1 MKIRMDEFVRSIMEC
16 VAKEQIS
23 EDAAYL
29 LIKKYQNL
37 KQKNITKN
45 NIKDIAIIGVACQFP
60 QSKTKEEFW
69 NHLRE
74 GKDLVRT
81 FPKSRYDLVA
91 PFVNGV
97 KREKVIPAGYL
108 EGIDKFDAE
117 FFQILP
123 GEAVCMDPQQRLF
136 MEVGYEAIE
145 DAGYAGEKIRNSALG
160 IFTGYSEPRYQELV
174 DENRT
179 ASFVGNF
186 PPIIASRLSYFLNLS
201 GPAISVATAC
211 SSSLVAL
218 DMACNS
224 LLANECKMALV
235 GGVAIKPMPGIAEIG
250 SIGISS
256 PEGVSRSFDVDAN
269 GTGWGEGCGAVII
282 KLLEDAKKDK
292 DNIYAVIK
300 GRAINQDGRSNGIAS
315 PNALAQ
321 KNVLM
326 KAWKSAGINP
336 EQISY
341 IEAHGTGTKIGDPI
355 EVKGLT
361 DAFHTFTKRKQF
373 CAIGSVKSNMGH
385 LDSAAG
391 IAGLIKVVLALKHK
405 ELPASLHFRQA
416 NALMNLVNS
425 AVYVNTRLRKW
436 NQEEGSPRYA
446 GVSSFGFSGTNCH
459 IVLEE
464 YLDEPHTVLNS
475 TDEWVFT
482 ISAREDES
490 LCELLQKYIICLEE
504 KEEYT
509 LEEICYVLNTGREHQ
524 KIRCAIP
531 CRKKEELLEQLIW
544 LSLHF
549 EEKKE
554 WAYKGIISSSEKNYK
569 EACYQL
575 EKEYKAETIQAA
587 KQYVEFEKVEW
598 ESFYP
603 VPCSKVSMPTYAW
616 SHKSYWI
623 DKEESMSFADDSIEH
638 RLQTIWEK
646 LLGIKNISEG
656 QNFFEL
662 GGDSLLAND
671 LIALIHEKFQVSI
684 QFQELF
690 KNATLK
696 EMCILIKSK
705 HVTEEQELKKAS
717 GKLFYPVSS
726 GQKRQYILNQI
737 SPDNVSYNMPCICEV
752 TGDIQGERIEE
763 IFQNIVRRHEVFRTR
778 FQIIDNEIKQLVED
792 SSTFHVIYGEVA
804 RSNILKLVEEF
815 IRPFSLDRAPLL
827 RVGFYEIKGEGKHL
841 LLMDMHHIIS
851 DGKSME
857 VLVRELG
864 DLYLNKEIPRLTI
877 QYKDFACWQHDFLAG
892 EEIKKQEAFW
902 IHKLEKERFRT
913 NILKMPYDFPRP
925 KIMSF
930 EGETVEFFLE
940 KEYVA
945 QLKKLAT
952 LKGTTVYIVLL
963 TIYSMLL
970 HLYTEQKEFIVG
982 SLISSRHF
990 VQADKTIGLFTNYL
1004 PLKMN
1009 INHELSFETLL
1020 EKVNETTIQ
1029 AFDNQ
1034 DYPFEMIVE
1043 KLNANK
1049 DLSRNPLF
1057 DTMLILHNQGKQ
1069 KVEINLGPIQ
1079 LKMLDYKKQS
1089 TTLDLKTDVYMREDG
1104 VFHFSIEYY
1113 KQIFKKETI
1122 VLFAQHFKKA
1132 IIQVLRQTDLK
1143 IYQYDI
1149 FTDEES
1155 MELVKKR
1162 TFAENGFQLPKL
1174 EPATKKKSYVVT
1186 DDMKGLRDWDEG
1198 AGNYVFYLRWRKEM
1212 NVRAVLEQM
1221 IRANRNL
1228 RTTLE
1233 VTNESQIFRI
1243 LDKPDMPLIT
1253 EARNIDLDETAF
1265 VNSKITEA
1273 GEPTYIKGQ
1282 DLLWKAAYYYKK
1294 GESSYLIL
1302 SFHKMLLK
1310 LYSPRQF
1317 VNDLFS
1323 TARNIQN
1330 QANTELGKREQISGL
1345 DYIDWIK
1352 KVSEL
1357 GYLETEKHFWE
1368 QKRRTETECYY
1379 NRERKE
1385 QRMVSN
1391 GYQYCYQ
1398 MSEEDSWKLSQFTRK
1413 LNCKASHLFLAVYA
1427 LVVRQLTKSPLVS
1440 IDMDGYFE
1448 KDIDKAKIPYVI
1460 GTPINI
1466 CLNTNS
1472 VTQFEKF
1479 IVYVKEC
1486 YQQTLENVNYVFMK
1500 EVKENTSAEGE
1511 VPKSPFLY
1519 SDDTSYDYVPDVMLE
1534 DMIGQYPAQY
1544 SIQLSI
1550 MKTKETYK
1558 IKLIW
1563 NNACYDSSFASM
1575 ISDKY
1580 KLVLNKII
1588 NSIVQ

>member
-1 MKIRMDEFVRSIMEC
+1 MKIGMDEFVRSIMEC
-16 VAKEQIS
+16 VAKDEIS
-23 EDAAYL
+23 ENAAYL
-29 LIKKYQNL
+29 LIKKYQNI
-37 KQKNITKN
+37 KKKDVPKN
-45 NIKDIAIIGVACQFP
+45 NTKDIAIIGMACQFP
-60 QSKTKEEFW
+60 QSKTKDEFW

-74 GKDLVRT
+74 GKDLVRM
-81 FPKSRYDLVA
+81 FPKSRYELVS
-91 PFVNGV
+91 PFVDGV
-97 KREKVIPAGYL
+97 KRENVIPAGYL
-108 EGIDKFDAE
+108 EEIDKFDAE

-123 GEAVCMDPQQRLF
+123 AEAACMDPQQRLF

-145 DAGYAGEKIRNSALG
+145 DAGYAGERIRNSALG

-174 DENRT
+174 EENRT

-224 LLANECKMALV
+224 LIADECKMALV

-256 PEGVSRSFDVDAN
+256 PEGVSRSFDMDAN

-282 KLLEDAKKDK
+282 KLLEDAKRDK

-321 KNVLM
+321 KNVLI
-326 KAWKSAGINP
+326 KAWKSAGIDP
-336 EQISY
+336 ERISY

-361 DAFHTFTKRKQF
+361 DAFQTFTKRKQF

-416 NALMNLVNS
+416 NTLMNLENS
-425 AVYVNTRLRKW
+425 PVYVNTKLRKW
-436 NQEEGSPRYA
+436 KPEDCNPRYA

-459 IVLEE
+459 VVLEE
-464 YLDEPHTVLNS
+464 YQDEPHRVFNS
-475 TDEWVFT
+475 ADEWVFT
-482 ISAREDES
+482 ISAREDAS
-490 LCELLQKYIICLEE
+490 LFELLQKYIICLEE

-531 CRKKEELLEQLIW
+531 CRKKEELLQQLKW

-549 EEKKE
+549 QEKKE
-554 WAYKGIISSSEKNYK
+554 WDYRGIFFSSKNNSK

-575 EKEYKAETIQAA
+575 EKEYKAETIHAA
-587 KQYVEFEKVEW
+587 KQYVEFGKVDW
-598 ESFYP
+598 ELFYP
-603 VPCSKVSMPTYAW
+603 VPCRKVSMPTYAW
-616 SHKSYWI
+616 SHKTYWI
-623 DKEESMSFADDSIEH
+623 DKEESTSLKDDSMEH

-646 LLGIKNISEG
+646 LLGIQNITEE

-671 LIALIHEKFQVSI
+671 LIALIHAKFQVSI

-696 EMCILIKSK
+696 EMCNLINSK
-705 HVTEEQELKKAS
+705 HVVEEQELKKAS
-717 GKLFYPVSS
+717 GQLYYPVSS

-752 TGDIQGERIEE
+752 TGDIQDERIEK
-763 IFQNIVRRHEVFRTR
+763 IFQNIVSRHEVFRTR

-792 SSTFHVIYGEVA
+792 SSAFHVTYGEVA
-804 RSNILKLVEEF
+804 REDITKLVDEF
-815 IRPFSLDRAPLL
+815 IRPFDLSKSPLL
-827 RVGFYEIKGEGKHL
+827 RVGYYEIKGEGKHL

-864 DLYLNKEIPRLTI
+864 DLYLNKEIPQLTM

-892 EEIKKQEAFW
+892 EGIKKQEAFW
-902 IHKLEKERFRT
+902 VHQLEDERFRT
-913 NILKMPYDFPRP
+913 NVLNMPCDFPRP
-925 KIMSF
+925 KVMSF
-930 EGETVEFFLE
+930 EGETIDFILE
-940 KEYVA
+940 EEYVSH
-945 QLKKLAT
+945 LKKFAA

-990 VQADKTIGLFTNYL
+990 AQADKTIGLFTNYL

-1009 INHELSFETLL
+1009 INQELSFEELL

-1049 DLSRNPLF
+1049 DLSRNPIF

-1069 KVEINLGPIQ
+1069 KVEINLGAVQ
-1079 LKMLDYKKQS
+1079 LKMLDYHKQS

-1122 VLFAQHFKKA
+1122 TLFAQHFKKA
-1132 IIQVLRQTDLK
+1132 IIQVLSQTDLK

-1149 FTDEES
+1149 FTEEEC
-1155 MELVKKR
+1155 MELARKR

-1174 EPATKKKSYVVT
+1174 EPGTEKKYYVVT
-1186 DDMKGLRDWDEG
+1186 DDMKGLRDWDES
-1198 AGNYVFYLRWRKEM
+1198 AGNYVFYLRWREEM
-1212 NVRAVLEQM
+1212 NVKAVLEQM
-1221 IRANRNL
+1221 IRTNQNL

-1233 VTNESQIFRI
+1233 VTKESQIFRV
-1243 LDKPDMPLIT
+1243 LDKPELPVIT
-1253 EARNIDLDETAF
+1253 EERNIELDETAF
-1265 VNSKITEA
+1265 VNSKIAEA
-1273 GEPTYIKGQ
+1273 GDPAYIKDQ

-1302 SFHKMLLK
+1302 SFHMMLLK

-1323 TARNIQN
+1323 TARNMQTL
-1330 QANTELGKREQISGL
+1330 ANPELGKKEPISGL

-1352 KVSEL
+1352 KVSDL

-1368 QKRRTETECYY
+1368 QKRTETECYY
-1379 NRERKE
+1379 NRDRKE

-1391 GYQYCYQ
+1391 GYQYCYE
-1398 MSEEDSWKLSQFTRK
+1398 MSEEDSRKLFQFTKK
-1413 LNCKASHLFLAVYA
+1413 LNCKASHLFLAAYA
-1427 LVVRQLTKSPLVS
+1427 LVVRQLTKSPFVS

-1448 KDIDKAKIPYVI
+1448 EDIDKAKIPYVI

-1466 CLNTNS
+1466 CLDTNS
-1472 VTQFEKF
+1472 VTQFEKL

-1486 YQQTLENVNYVFMK
+1486 YQQTLENVNYIFMK
-1500 EVKENTSAEGE
+1500 EVKENSRAESE
-1511 VPKSPFLY
+1511 VPNSLFLF
-1519 SDDTSYDYVPDVMLE
+1519 SDDTSYDYVPDEILE
-1534 DMIGQYPAQY
+1534 DMIGQYPARY

-1563 NNACYDSSFASM
+1563 DNACYDDSFARM

-1580 KLVLNKII
+1580 KLVLNKIM
-1588 NSIVQ
+1588 NSIAQ